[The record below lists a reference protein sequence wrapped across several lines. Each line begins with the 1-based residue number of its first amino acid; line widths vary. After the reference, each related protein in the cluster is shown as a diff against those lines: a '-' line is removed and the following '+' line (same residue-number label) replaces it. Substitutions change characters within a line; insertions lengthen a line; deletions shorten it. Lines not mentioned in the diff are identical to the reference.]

1 MARGQ
6 YHQPLDRRPAQC
18 VLVAPLAAVLLRGR
32 RTPRTLVE
40 ELVCV
45 SALAILVSP
54 IAWEHY
60 WVGFFPVFVLLLV
73 QAWRSGPSWHSRWA
87 HASFWIGFVC
97 FTVLS
102 RPIVGWSGARTV
114 RAWSTWRCA

>member
-1 MARGQ
+1 M
-6 YHQPLDRRPAQC
+6 
-18 VLVAPLAAVLLRGR
+18 
-32 RTPRTLVE
+32 
-40 ELVCV
+40 CV

-114 RAWSTWRCA
+114 RAWSLMTWGGVVMCAVCAAILAWRTNALPHSAAPVEDSETVSAQEPAEDI